1 MRDWTG
7 YQLILPS
14 IPDKGI
20 RGPSR
25 VQHLPPFV
33 MRHMR
38 GLGFLQTSAIC
49 IIWRM
54 DGKWQYPFTR
64 FLSCRVPGPSKVLEL
79 GREVALNTIL
89 NLNLSETRHRL
100 LCD

>member
-54 DGKWQYPFTR
+54 DGKWQYPFTLFS
-64 FLSCRVPGPSKVLEL
+64 FLAEYLDLPRSWSWGGKLL
-79 GREVALNTIL
+79 LIL
-89 NLNLSETRHRL
+89 F
-100 LCD
+100 